1 MVDPS
6 SFGTCIVEYDMYV
19 VYNFSNDHIVG
30 RVEDKLYTITIRKFR
45 YNYDTI
51 WKRGMCIIHDR
62 IVRFFDV
69 SYFNLSQKSVV

>member
-1 MVDPS
+1 MI
-6 SFGTCIVEYDMYV
+6 CML

-69 SYFNLSQKSVV
+69 SYFNLSQKSVVWISYLIHI